1 MIQDELRK
9 IPAVDKLLSHPS
21 VLKLKELVGNE
32 LVTYSVRNVLDKE
45 RSSIID
51 GKKSKSIE
59 KLIDEV
65 KQFAKKIAGNS
76 LKPVVNATGIILHT
90 NLGRAPLS
98 KEILAEMEPI
108 LSGYSNLEFD
118 LHSGKRGDRTD
129 HIKDLLSFITGAQ
142 DVLVVNNNAAAVYFI
157 LKTFAEKKEVIISRG
172 ELIEIGGSFRM
183 PEIMKASG
191 TKMIEV
197 GATNRT
203 RLSDY
208 ENAITPNTRLI
219 FKAHKSN
226 YYIGG
231 FSEEV
236 SIQELSK
243 LAKKHNLILVYDV
256 GSGLLT
262 KPSNKK
268 FSDEPDI
275 RSCLMDGADLVTFSC
290 DKLIGATQA
299 GIIAGRRDLIK
310 VLSKAPL
317 MRTLR
322 VDKFTIA
329 ALNTILKFY
338 LSEEDLFSKSPVFRM
353 LNRPKDELI
362 KIAEKLSDELR
373 SSQIKNE
380 IIESKAQCGGGAF
393 PQLELD
399 SYAVKIIQEID
410 EKNFADKLFKA
421 LLRNEKP
428 VLGILREGELLF
440 DVFTIQEEDIATIV
454 ESVKSKLE
462 TFNKS

>member
-1 MIQDELRK
+1 MTQDELRK
-9 IPAVDKLLSHPS
+9 IPSVDKLLSHPS
-21 VLKLKELVGNE
+21 LLKIKESVGGE
-32 LVTYSVRNVLDKE
+32 LVTYSIRNVLDVE
-45 RSSIID
+45 RTRILD
-51 GKKSKSIE
+51 GKKSRSAE
-59 KLIDEV
+59 KLIEEIQ
-65 KQFAKKIAGNS
+65 QFAEKIAGSS
-76 LKPVVNATGIILHT
+76 LKPVINATGIILHT

-98 KEILAEMEPI
+98 KEILSEMEPI

-129 HIKDLLSFITGAQ
+129 HINELLKFITGAE
-142 DVLVVNNNAAAVYFI
+142 DILIVNNNAAAVYFI

-191 TKMIEV
+191 TKMVEV
-197 GATNRT
+197 GTTNRT
-203 RLSDY
+203 QIKDY
-208 ENAITPNTRLI
+208 EKAITDKTRLL
-219 FKAHKSN
+219 FKANKSN
-226 YYIGG
+226 YFIGG

-236 SIQELSK
+236 SIEELSQ

-256 GSGLLT
+256 GSGLLK
-262 KPSNKK
+262 KPADPK

-275 RSCLMDGADLVTFSC
+275 RSCIKGGADLVTFSC

-299 GIIAGRRDLIK
+299 GIVAGRNDLIK

-338 LSEEDLFSKSPVFRM
+338 LREEDLFKKSPVFAM
-353 LNRPKDELI
+353 LSRSKEELL
-362 KIAEKLSDELR
+362 KLAEKLFNDLKNY
-373 SSQIKNE
+373 QIKNE

-399 SYAVKIIQEID
+399 SYALKILPKKD
-410 EKNFADKLFKA
+410 EKNFADKLFKS

-428 VLGILREGELLF
+428 VLGILREGEILF
-440 DVFTIQEEDIATIV
+440 DVFTIREEDIATIV
-454 ESVKSKLE
+454 KAVRSK
-462 TFNKS
+462 